1 MAVVKQHQHL
11 VISKYTLMKQTIE
24 KSPRLYQQV
33 AEKLV
38 TLIESDKY
46 KIGMRLPAERDLAT
60 MFNVSRPT
68 IREAVIALELDNIV
82 EVRMGSGVYI
92 IAGKK
97 NKNRFTDKDIGPFEL
112 TEARALFE
120 GEAAALAATMITD
133 DELAQLALTL
143 DEMACE
149 NNNEPN
155 THEAADKKF
164 HMIIARATNNS
175 AISSV
180 IEKLWDERESSAL
193 TKRMY
198 QTVRNSGIKPSVEEH
213 REVYEA
219 LKAHDAQNARALM
232 RAHLMRVIDSI
243 LQATEVEAVEAAR
256 KKMSKS
262 RERFSKTKT
271 LT

>member
-1 MAVVKQHQHL
+1 
-11 VISKYTLMKQTIE
+11 MKSATE
-24 KSPRLYQQV
+24 KLPRLYQQV

-38 TLIESDKY
+38 TLIKSEKY
-46 KIGMRLPAERDLAT
+46 TVGMRLPAERDLAA

-68 IREAVIALELDNIV
+68 IREAVIALELENFV

-92 IAGKK
+92 IENNEGKS
-97 NKNRFTDKDIGPFEL
+97 RFSDKDVGPFEL

-133 DELAQLALTL
+133 EELAELAETL

-149 NNNEPN
+149 NNNDAD
-155 THEAADKKF
+155 THEAADKRF

-175 AISSV
+175 AISTV
-180 IEKLWDERESSAL
+180 IEELWDERESSIL

-198 QTVRNSGIKPSVEEH
+198 KTVRDSGVKPSVDEH

-219 LKAHDAQNARALM
+219 LKAHDAKSARALM

-256 KKMSKS
+256 KQVLKS
-262 RERFSKTKT
+262 RERYSKT
-271 LT
+271 LNLI